1 MFISH
6 RTTRQRESKKLT
18 SDTSTTAT
26 SSVTNT
32 FSSRTN
38 DVGTTNATNTVTN
51 SINTTPVSNAL
62 STANAQVTN
71 HSQSP
76 SLNKEDTPA
85 EVQMDLN
92 AVKEEKDDVPVKK
105 APATPKGKYDLRPST
120 LVPRDYG
127 TQLDDPGE
135 DGESGDKKKVE
146 AVIDLTEDDE
156 EVPKISKPESTK
168 TTPPTDGS
176 GNYKLY
182 CSDLPDMIENVMLVI
197 CGECLRGK

>member
-6 RTTRQRESKKLT
+6 RTTRQRESKKTT

-32 FSSRTN
+32 NTLSSRTS
-38 DVGTTNATNTVTN
+38 DIGTTNATNTSTN
-51 SINTTPVSNAL
+51 SINSTPVSNAL
-62 STANAQVTN
+62 STTNTQVTKN
-71 HSQSP
+71 SQSP
-76 SLNKEDTPA
+76 SVNKEDTPA
-85 EVQMDLN
+85 EAQMDLS

-135 DGESGDKKKVE
+135 DGENGDKKKVE

-156 EVPKISKPESTK
+156 EVPKISKPVSTK

-176 GNYKLY
+176 G
-182 CSDLPDMIENVMLVI
+182 
-197 CGECLRGK
+197 RHT